1 MKTCF
6 LRPLCWRRWTFLWN
20 VFNSKNI
27 IPGYLYRFNKNN
39 TAVYESICEPQI
51 RNRCQWTGILI
62 FLCRKGSDCKSWF
75 NGMGKTCPLVLF
87 IGHGSH
93 SANNPFGSSLD
104 CGACAASPGRHNARM
119 LAKIANIPEVRQ
131 ALKENHNI
139 GIPASTI
146 FLRRTQYHYRWDTAF
161 RLRDSRLS

>member
-1 MKTCF
+1 
-6 LRPLCWRRWTFLWN
+6 
-20 VFNSKNI
+20 
-27 IPGYLYRFNKNN
+27 
-39 TAVYESICEPQI
+39 
-51 RNRCQWTGILI
+51 
-62 FLCRKGSDCKSWF
+62 
-75 NGMGKTCPLVLF
+75 MGWEKLALVLF

-93 SANNPFGSSLD
+93 SANNPGSSLD

-146 FLRRTQYHYRWDTAF
+146 LLEENTIPLQMRYCFSTQRFQT
-161 RLRDSRLS
+161 LKKQLQS